1 MEEQGGLFKDCTQSQ
16 SPSHSNFYKEYPR
29 SVQDC
34 EHLQRNIHQDLQQNK
49 VHWKSF
55 EQEQLNWNKCLN
67 IVFSDFLAFHCMEAS
82 LSNFKH
88 SLANPLNMTLQTHP
102 SLWEKS
108 VRSRLKNLFQL
119 IKGFREAYSWRCW
132 RGLGTSGRKGDGK
145 NSIWTR
151 RQIF

>member
-67 IVFSDFLAFHCMEAS
+67 IVFFFRFPCV
-82 LSNFKH
+82 
-88 SLANPLNMTLQTHP
+88 PLYGGFPVKLQTFIGKPIEHDP
-102 SLWEKS
+102 SDTPFTLREKCQKS
-108 VRSRLKNLFQL
+108 LEELVSTHQRVPGSIFMALLERFRY
-119 IKGFREAYSWRCW
+119 FREK
-132 RGLGTSGRKGDGK
+132 GRRKK
-145 NSIWTR
+145 
-151 RQIF
+151 